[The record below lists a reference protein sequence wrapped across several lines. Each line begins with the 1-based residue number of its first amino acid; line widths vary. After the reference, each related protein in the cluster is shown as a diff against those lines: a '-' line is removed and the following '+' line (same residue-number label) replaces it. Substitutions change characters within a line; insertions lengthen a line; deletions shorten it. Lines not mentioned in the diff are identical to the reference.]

1 MGNVKEFQ
9 RKDRVKVDNCYAWD
23 ISFHSGVTR
32 EDITIPAGAKGY
44 ALLTVDQVEE
54 EILRQN
60 FFFIGTDGFGD
71 HAGLKICDP
80 EMYKYLFRKDD
91 ETRHIS
97 KEALMD
103 VLKLSNRQKLEDVVV
118 RELIRT
124 TSEARM
130 CLYYMSD
137 INWSEFLGWKH
148 DILVARCREFLP
160 ISQ

>member
-1 MGNVKEFQ
+1 
-9 RKDRVKVDNCYAWD
+9 
-23 ISFHSGVTR
+23 
-32 EDITIPAGAKGY
+32 
-44 ALLTVDQVEE
+44 
-54 EILRQN
+54 
-60 FFFIGTDGFGD
+60 
-71 HAGLKICDP
+71 
-80 EMYKYLFRKDD
+80 MYKYLFRKDD

-137 INWSEFLGWKH
+137 IKWSEFLGWKH

>member
-1 MGNVKEFQ
+1 MTIATHG
-9 RKDRVKVDNCYAWD
+9 D

-60 FFFIGTDGFGD
+60 FFFIGTDGLGD

>member
-1 MGNVKEFQ
+1 M
-9 RKDRVKVDNCYAWD
+9 
-23 ISFHSGVTR
+23 
-32 EDITIPAGAKGY
+32 
-44 ALLTVDQVEE
+44 DQVEE

-60 FFFIGTDGFGD
+60 FFFIGTDGLGD

-130 CLYYMSD
+130 YYMSD

>member
-1 MGNVKEFQ
+1 MENIREFQ
-9 RKDRVKVDNCYAWD
+9 RNDRVVIDSCYEWD
-23 ISFHSGVTR
+23 LSFHS
-32 EDITIPAGAKGY
+32 DIARRDIMIPGGAKGY

-54 EILRQN
+54 EILKQN
-60 FFFIGTDGFGD
+60 FFFTGTDGLGD
-71 HAGLKICDP
+71 HAGLRICDP

-91 ETRHIS
+91 ETHHIS
-97 KEALMD
+97 QDALMD
-103 VLKLSNRQKLEDVVV
+103 VLKLSSKQKFEDTVV

-130 CLYYMSD
+130 CLYYMND
-137 INWSEFLGWKH
+137 IDWSEFIGWKH

>member
-1 MGNVKEFQ
+1 MENIREFQ
-9 RKDRVKVDNCYAWD
+9 RNDRVVIDNCYKWD
-23 ISFHSGVTR
+23 ISFHS
-32 EDITIPAGAKGY
+32 DITRRDIMIPGGAKGY

-54 EILRQN
+54 EILKQN
-60 FFFIGTDGFGD
+60 FFFTGTDGLGD
-71 HAGLKICDP
+71 YAGLRICDP

-91 ETRHIS
+91 ETHHIS
-97 KEALMD
+97 QDALMD
-103 VLKLSNRQKLEDVVV
+103 VLKLSSKQKFEDIVV

-130 CLYYMSD
+130 CLYYMND
-137 INWSEFLGWKH
+137 IDWSEFLGWKH